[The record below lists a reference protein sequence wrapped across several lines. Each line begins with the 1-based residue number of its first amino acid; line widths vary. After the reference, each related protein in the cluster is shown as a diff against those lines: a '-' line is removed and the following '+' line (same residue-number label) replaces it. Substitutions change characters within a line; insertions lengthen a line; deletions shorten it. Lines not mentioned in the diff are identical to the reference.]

1 MPGCVRLVMVIAAF
15 ACVAPLPAQAD
26 TKVPETREMVMLSFA
41 PLVKVATPA
50 VVNIYATRVVEQA
63 DSPFAGDPFFS
74 QFFGEGLSR
83 PRVQNS
89 LGSGVI
95 VRQDGVVVSN
105 YHVVGGA
112 SDIRVVLA
120 DRREFAAKVLLADEA
135 ADLAILSLEGASEL
149 PALSLANSDK
159 AAVGD
164 LVLAIGNPFGVG
176 QTVTTGIVSG
186 LARSGGE
193 MGRGGGYFIQ
203 TDAAINP
210 GNSGGALVDIQG
222 NLLGINTA
230 IVSPS
235 GGSTGIGFA
244 IPSNLVERY
253 VQAAESGLSKVP
265 APWSGADVQ
274 TVDADMALALD
285 MDLPRGVMIQRL
297 HPQSPLRAAG
307 LNEGDIIL
315 SVGGQTVDSPGELDY
330 RLAVLG
336 VGQKAAFSYL
346 RGGTPARA
354 EVTLAEPPSSNKGAV
369 NVGGRTLLTGLQVA
383 DVDPALIDT
392 LNLPLDAKG
401 VVVTGVDGPSSR
413 TGLQAGDILTALN
426 GNEITSAPEFAK
438 IAEAGAPYWEIEVIR
453 GNQRGTIRFGG

>member
-1 MPGCVRLVMVIAAF
+1 MPCFVRYLLVIAAL
-15 ACVAPLPAQAD
+15 AWVTPLPVSAE
-26 TKVPETREMVMLSFA
+26 TKVPESRDMVMLSFA

-95 VRQDGVVVSN
+95 VRKDGIVVSN

-135 ADLAILSLEGASEL
+135 ADLAILSLDGASEL
-149 PALSLANSDK
+149 PALSLANSDN

-222 NLLGINTA
+222 NLLGINTS
-230 IVSPS
+230 IVSRS

-253 VQAAESGLSKVP
+253 VQAAESGLDRVP
-265 APWSGADVQ
+265 VPWSGADVQ
-274 TVDADMALALD
+274 TVDADMAHALD
-285 MDLPRGVMIQRL
+285 MVLPRGVMIQRL
-297 HPQSPLRAAG
+297 HAQSPLRAAG
-307 LNEGDIIL
+307 LSEGDIIL
-315 SVGGQTVDSPGELDY
+315 SVAGQTVDSPGELDY

-336 VGQKAAFSYL
+336 VGQTASVSYVH
-346 RGGTPARA
+346 GGIQASSD
-354 EVTLAEPPSSNKGAV
+354 VTLAEPPSGGQEAV
-369 NVGGRTLLTGLQVA
+369 TVEGRTLLTGLQIA

-413 TGLQAGDILTALN
+413 TGLQAGDILTVLN
-426 GNEITSAPEFAK
+426 GTEIASAQEFAK

>member
-15 ACVAPLPAQAD
+15 ACGAPLPAQAD

-95 VRQDGVVVSN
+95 VRQDGIVVSN

-210 GNSGGALVDIQG
+210 GNSGGPLVDLEG
-222 NLLGINTA
+222 KVVGVNTA
-230 IVSPS
+230 VNRS
-235 GGSTGIGFA
+235 GQSIGFA
-244 IPSNLVERY
+244 IPINAAKIVIESVKVHGKIVRPWLGVRY
-253 VQAAESGLSKVP
+253 SMLTAESAKQNGFAVS
-265 APWSGADVQ
+265 SGALLIGG
-274 TVDADMALALD
+274 TS
-285 MDLPRGVMIQRL
+285 RGDGAAVV
-297 HPQSPLRAAG
+297 PDSPAEKAG
-307 LNEGDIIL
+307 LKAGDVLLDVDGVRLEIEHPL
-315 SVGGQTVDSPGELDY
+315 SAVIAKKRAGDTVQVRVLRDGMERVVP
-330 RLAVLG
+330 VTLG
-336 VGQKAAFSYL
+336 V
-346 RGGTPARA
+346 
-354 EVTLAEPPSSNKGAV
+354 
-369 NVGGRTLLTGLQVA
+369 
-383 DVDPALIDT
+383 
-392 LNLPLDAKG
+392 LPDA
-401 VVVTGVDGPSSR
+401 P
-413 TGLQAGDILTALN
+413 
-426 GNEITSAPEFAK
+426 
-438 IAEAGAPYWEIEVIR
+438 
-453 GNQRGTIRFGG
+453 